1 MSGMLCIFALYYVS
15 ERELL
20 FHCSVLSESLL
31 MQRTRLPSLSL
42 SPGACSNSMSIKSVF
57 LSNHCILRHPLLF
70 LHSIFPSI
78 RVFSNKLALCIRWPN
93 IGAPT
98 SAPVL
103 PTNIQG
109 LFPFRLTGLIS
120 LLPKGLSLTDIFSL
134 WGRCPASHAVFDIT
148 APHHKDVCEMLF

>member
-1 MSGMLCIFALYYVS
+1 MLCIFALYYVS

-78 RVFSNKLALCIRWPN
+78 RVFSNKLALCIRWPKCWSFS
-93 IGAPT
+93 ISPIKRH
-98 SAPVL
+98 L
-103 PTNIQG
+103 C
-109 LFPFRLTGLIS
+109 LFSLGMVLIS
-120 LLPKGLSLTDIFSL
+120 VSCTMSRTSVHSSSGSLSDLV
-134 WGRCPASHAVFDIT
+134 P
-148 APHHKDVCEMLF
+148 